1 MSTYLADHPA
11 VLTPWYNISMNIQIP
26 LTIKLT
32 EDKQSKSASWVA
44 YTPELDVAS
53 CGPTQERA
61 KQNLAEAVQI
71 VLKGA
76 TEDGNLK
83 DLLLEAG
90 FEVSKSEVKPPKVSV
105 AKFNMQLSSE
115 QFRQIWP
122 I

>member
-1 MSTYLADHPA
+1 
-11 VLTPWYNISMNIQIP
+11 MNIQIP

-32 EDKQSKSASWVA
+32 EDKQSKSAPWVA

-53 CGPTQERA
+53 CGPTQEKA

-83 DLLLEAG
+83 DLFLEAG
-90 FEVSKSEVKPPKVSV
+90 FEISESKVKPPKVSIDT
-105 AKFNMQLSSE
+105 FNMQLSSE
-115 QFRQIWP
+115 QSSQIWP
-122 I
+122 V

>member
-1 MSTYLADHPA
+1 MD
-11 VLTPWYNISMNIQIP
+11 IQIP
-26 LTIKLT
+26 LTVKLMKDR
-32 EDKQSKSASWVA
+32 ESKSAPWVA

-83 DLLLEAG
+83 NLLLESG
-90 FEVSKSEVKPPKVSV
+90 FEIGKSKVTPPKVSIDIL
-105 AKFNMQLSSE
+105 NMQLNPE
-115 QFRQIWP
+115 QSRQIWP
-122 I
+122 V